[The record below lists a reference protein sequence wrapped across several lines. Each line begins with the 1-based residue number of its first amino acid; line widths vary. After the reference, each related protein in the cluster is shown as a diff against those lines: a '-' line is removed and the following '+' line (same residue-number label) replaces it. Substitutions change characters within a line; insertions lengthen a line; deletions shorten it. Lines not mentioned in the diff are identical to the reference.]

1 MRKKRLTRPKVRWHC
16 FDTKA
21 WRDFCRAAFD
31 FLLVQEEVKKRIRS
45 QGWFLLNFSACDIG
59 FNGAEINF
67 GNAYISS
74 ILWLFTDGVVQ
85 YLDVYRRDI
94 STPRPLTHHVTTHPE
109 ISHNWLSSN
118 TIKWPQRLATIS
130 DQETED
136 RFMQYQRRVLAVL
149 ARSLPR
155 LTMYCQFRS
164 KDRYFIM
171 FSWNSIAKRH
181 AFIGVFSLHPKANC
195 KLWQFHR
202 PGLVDVISGALGRK
216 IKVVIRDFT

>member
-1 MRKKRLTRPKVRWHC
+1 MRYRIQ
-16 FDTKA
+16 
-21 WRDFCRAAFD
+21 WRRK
-31 FLLVQEEVKKRIRS
+31 Q
-45 QGWFLLNFSACDIG
+45 
-59 FNGAEINF
+59 
-67 GNAYISS
+67 
-74 ILWLFTDGVVQ
+74 LWKCIHFKYPVTTVYWVVHH
-85 YLDVYRRDI
+85 LDVYRRDI
-94 STPRPLTHHVTTHPE
+94 STPAPSPTTIHPE

-118 TIKWPQRLATIS
+118 TIKWPRRLATMS

-136 RFMQYQRRVLAVL
+136 RFMQCQKRVLSVL

-155 LTMYCQFRS
+155 LTMDCQFRS

-181 AFIGVFSLHPKANC
+181 ASIGVFSLHPKANC

-202 PGLVDVISGALGRK
+202 PGLVDVISGALGSK